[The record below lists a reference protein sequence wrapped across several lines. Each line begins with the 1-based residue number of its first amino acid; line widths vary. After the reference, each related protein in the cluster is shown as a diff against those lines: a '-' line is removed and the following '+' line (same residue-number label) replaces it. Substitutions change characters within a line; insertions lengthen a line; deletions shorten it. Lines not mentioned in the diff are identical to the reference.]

1 MRMRFDHRGFQSGC
15 KRTWNVYDSIMKKKA
30 AASAKRKKAVSKKS
44 GWVIGHARFTKISA
58 VEGIVL
64 SPGMK
69 ARKSELDRTGAS
81 AEKRRE
87 TIIKAYKR

>member
-1 MRMRFDHRGFQSGC
+1 
-15 KRTWNVYDSIMKKKA
+15 MKKKA
-30 AASAKRKKAVSKKS
+30 PSSQKGAKAASKKS

-64 SPGMK
+64 TPGMK
-69 ARKSELDRTGAS
+69 VRKSELDRMGAS